1 MLCGLTTSSK
11 CGFVET
17 GLAYDVD
24 TPLEGKENGRLL
36 VVEELTDH
44 VSSSGA
50 KSAAGCATSSP
61 KDINVDDDVVVLFVV
76 LVVVVVVDV
85 VVLRALR
92 PPSCLPP
99 RSAKTIAPFPG
110 PKGKKKGTINIHV
123 YNVGVVI
130 INVEN
135 NLSM

>member
-17 GLAYDVD
+17 GLDAYDVD

-61 KDINVDDDVVVLFVV
+61 KDINVDDDVVVLFFVV

-99 RSAKTIAPFPG
+99 RSAKTIAPFPE
-110 PKGKKKGTINIHV
+110 PKGNKKKEPLIHTYTMSV
-123 YNVGVVI
+123 
-130 INVEN
+130 
-135 NLSM
+135 S